1 MAEPARKPMTADEF
15 LDWDDG
21 TDTRHELVDGLVL
34 AMAPTTDAH
43 GTIAVNA
50 ALEINGRLDGRPP
63 CRAIAEAGI
72 RLDDGNHYEADVAA
86 TCAEPRGGRYV
97 EEPFLIVEVLS
108 ESTEDR
114 DLGVKL
120 QRYLEL
126 SHLREI
132 WLIDSRKRWTQ
143 VWRRAGDDWV
153 VSLPTRGS
161 AGFASEALGGAPVA
175 LDRLYRN
182 TGL

>member
-1 MAEPARKPMTADEF
+1 MTADEF
-15 LDWDDG
+15 LSWDDG
-21 TDTRHELVDGLVL
+21 TDTRHELVDGVIL

-50 ALEINGRLDGRPP
+50 ALEIDGRLDTRPP
-63 CRAIAEAGI
+63 CRAFAEAGV
-72 RLDDGNHYEADVAA
+72 RLDDDNHYKTDVAA
-86 TCAEPRGGRYV
+86 TCAEPRGERYV

-126 SHLREI
+126 PHLREI
-132 WLIDSRKRWTQ
+132 WLIDGRKRWVQ
-143 VWRRAGDDWV
+143 VWRHAADAWV
-153 VSLPTRGS
+153 VSLPLRGS
-161 AGFASEALGGAPVA
+161 ASFASESLGGEPVA

>member
-1 MAEPARKPMTADEF
+1 MGEPARRPMTADEF

-21 TDTRHELVDGLVL
+21 TDTRHELVDGVVV

-43 GTIAVNA
+43 GTIAGNA
-50 ALEINGRLDGRPP
+50 WGEINSRVEGRPP
-63 CRAIAEAGI
+63 CRAVTEAGI
-72 RLDDGNHYEADVAA
+72 RLNDGNHYEADVAA
-86 TCAEPRGGRYV
+86 TCAEPRGERYI
-97 EEPFLIVEVLS
+97 EAPFLVVEVLS

-114 DLGVKL
+114 DLGPKT

-126 SHLREI
+126 PHLREI
-132 WLIDSRKRWTQ
+132 WLIDSRKRWVQ
-143 VWRRAGDDWV
+143 VWRRAGDAWIV
-153 VSLPTRGS
+153 GLPMRGS
-161 AGFASEALGGAPVA
+161 AGFASEALGGEPVA

>member
-108 ESTEDR
+108 GIDGGPRPRGDTATLPSCLAGNVVGISA
-114 DLGVKL
+114 LG
-120 QRYLEL
+120 
-126 SHLREI
+126 
-132 WLIDSRKRWTQ
+132 
-143 VWRRAGDDWV
+143 RRA
-153 VSLPTRGS
+153 
-161 AGFASEALGGAPVA
+161 
-175 LDRLYRN
+175 
-182 TGL
+182 